1 MMISLKTVNAN
12 VFWHHLEDS
21 TVDLIFERLQSVLL
35 SLKQK
40 IKDGTATEE
49 ECCQAFTFMKQVDM
63 TDLLPLINVNVA
75 SEEDIQKCKPDL
87 HPSASSEENPGNIFS
102 LRMDPKEVMHARSKG
117 MLKEM
122 SLKVPYQDHICS
134 KECLAKRP
142 WNSYKGENPL
152 HLPLLCHFQ
161 RRHAKA
167 DALLKSHDVIYKAPC
182 GKSLRNFQDVQN
194 YLFQT
199 ECTFLFLDHFSFN
212 TYVQVFRNSPSRPS
226 FEFDFDISKGAET
239 VPVSFCNDIDHSRLP
254 YFKYRKASWPHG
266 YFLNNFSSTFLDSC
280 SCTDGCTD
288 RTKCACLLLTER
300 RYREASDSSGKEISA
315 GYSYKRLNEPVPSGI
330 YECSLLCSCDKS
342 MCQNRLVQHGLQVRL
357 QVFNAEKKG
366 WGVRCLDDIDKGTF
380 VCTYS
385 GRLMSRDESRQVK
398 DDGGNEVKEE
408 DAENSDRSYNV
419 LSRKRK
425 IDTVCSDSEIEF
437 IQTTGKQNNLHLK
450 PEDQPNTIQNDSYKK
465 SWHNKAIRRP
475 KTRTS
480 ILQSQRRQL
489 VKNSDLFFSL
499 PCGLFTGLQY
509 TSLIFSNLSFKEKSV
524 DMWQRTNVGDEP
536 ISLKGI
542 ADASSDE
549 DESSVCQ
556 KSTRRRVTAATQK
569 GCEKGVAGELVNPV
583 QPEVNM
589 DHCDGKQHKHAVWI
603 DNTCKEKLGRRVRES
618 MHSKEAVEDNESCLK
633 KPMQPEVNTD
643 RNIENPLSIATL
655 DSKPSVQDDKQCN
668 HSVWI
673 DSTCKENLERGVQE
687 SVHNK
692 EAMEDNELYKEG
704 PCLLDATREG
714 NVGRFLNHSC
724 SPNLFVQSVFVET
737 HNRNFPWVA
746 FFTNRFAIFAC
757 FQFIGNKPMNKTML
771 LVRNVAC
778 KSWNRTHVG
787 LWLQS
792 WEYARDRDYLSLWGS
807 EVQEKNTIE

>member
-1 MMISLKTVNAN
+1 MEEAMDVDAN

-49 ECCQAFTFMKQVDM
+49 ECCQALTFMKQVDM

-75 SEEDIQKCKPDL
+75 SEEGIPTYKLDL
-87 HPSASSEENPGNIFS
+87 HPSASSEENPGNVFS
-102 LRMDPKEVMHARSKG
+102 LRMEPKEAMHSRSQG
-117 MLKEM
+117 TLKEI
-122 SLKVPYQDHICS
+122 SSKVTYQDHICS

-161 RRHAKA
+161 RQHAKA
-167 DALLKSHDVIYKAPC
+167 DAVLKSHDVIYKGPC

-212 TYVQVFRNSPSRPS
+212 TYVQVFRKSPSCHI
-226 FEFDFDISKGAET
+226 FEFDYDISKGAEA

-300 RYREASDSSGKEISA
+300 RYREGSDSSGKEISA
-315 GYSYKRLNEPVPSGI
+315 GYSYKRLDNPVPSGI
-330 YECSLLCSCDKS
+330 YECSLLCSCDKIL
-342 MCQNRLVQHGLQVRL
+342 CQNRLVQHGLQVRL

-385 GRLMSRDESRQVK
+385 GRLMSRDQSRQVK
-398 DDGGNEVKEE
+398 DGSGNEVKEE
-408 DAENSDRSYNV
+408 DAENSNRSYN
-419 LSRKRK
+419 LISRKRN
-425 IDTVCSDSEIEF
+425 IVTVCSDSETEF
-437 IQTTGKQNNLHLK
+437 IQTAGKQNNLHLK
-450 PEDQPNTIQNDSYKK
+450 PGDQPNTIQNYSCKK
-465 SWHNKAIRRP
+465 SWHNKAIKRP

-480 ILQSQRRQL
+480 ILQSHGRQL
-489 VKNSDLFFSL
+489 
-499 PCGLFTGLQY
+499 
-509 TSLIFSNLSFKEKSV
+509 
-524 DMWQRTNVGDEP
+524 
-536 ISLKGI
+536 GI

-556 KSTRRRVTAATQK
+556 KSTRRRVTAAAQK
-569 GCEKGVAGELVNPV
+569 ECEKLTLEGEVGEQVNPV
-583 QPEVNM
+583 QPEVNTN
-589 DHCDGKQHKHAVWI
+589 HCDDKQHKHLVWT
-603 DNTCKEKLGRRVRES
+603 DNTCKEKCGRRARGS
-618 MHSKEAVEDNESCLK
+618 MHSKEAVEDKESCLK
-633 KPMQPEVNTD
+633 EPIQPKINKD
-643 RNIENPLSIATL
+643 HSIEDPLSIASL
-655 DSKPSVQDDKQCN
+655 DNKPPVQDDKQCN

-673 DSTCKENLERGVQE
+673 DNTCKENLERGVQE

-692 EAMEDNELYKEG
+692 EAMEDYESYKEG

-746 FFTNRFAIFAC
+746 FFTNR
-757 FQFIGNKPMNKTML
+757 
-771 LVRNVAC
+771 
-778 KSWNRTHVG
+778 HVKAG
-787 LWLQS
+787 TELTW
-792 WEYARDRDYLSLWGS
+792 DYGYEAGS
-807 EVQEKNTIE
+807 MPETETTCYCGVQKCRKKIL